1 MAKPQLG
8 DFLIKEGG
16 KFTGE
21 KGLVVKFSEYQS
33 ATLLG
38 DNKEGKSTALGLLSV
53 LLGRSVKQV
62 EIDALV
68 NKFSGKLDATM
79 KFKGKSG
86 QSFEVTRTK
95 SQYYLRL
102 EGDKKDISSPQ
113 ATIIEELGHCA
124 YNPHKNQL
132 KPIGELVKYLVP
144 FSNTKP
150 EDYEKGDKRLKGAVE
165 KWEKVRAD
173 ANREAKGRIVT
184 LSNAGF
190 ATDKGEI
197 IESKWVAAEKQYAAP
212 LDLKKLSATLDAA
225 GKKSDL
231 LLQAETKRKDL
242 KAREE
247 RLLEELAEVQK
258 KLKVADKY
266 IDENKEAK
274 KEYDSVKKQYD
285 EAAQFDR
292 EYQKW
297 EAIKTAKTELDE
309 YESAAQL
316 ADSKAKAAAA
326 DRKELQL
333 SVIPEC
339 KGLAFQ
345 LEDEPNRP
353 AGFYVDGFNA
363 IQMSGTEYLV
373 AILKILRKLKCRVLI
388 LDGTADFGSDFTQ
401 ILEQLKKEGWYI
413 LMSEM
418 SRGQSLTIEY

>member
-68 NKFSGKLDATM
+68 NKFSGRLDATM

-150 EDYEKGDKRLKGAVE
+150 EDYEKGDKRLKEAVE

>member
-62 EIDALV
+62 EIDALI
-68 NKFSGKLDATM
+68 NKFSGKLDATI

-150 EDYEKGDKRLKGAVE
+150 EDYEKGDKRLKEAVE

>member
-68 NKFSGKLDATM
+68 NKFSGRLDATM

-150 EDYEKGDKRLKGAVE
+150 EDYEKGDKRLKEAVE

-190 ATDKGEI
+190 ATEKGEI

-231 LLQAETKRKDL
+231 LLRAETKRKDL
-242 KAREE
+242 KEREE
-247 RLLEELAEVQK
+247 RLLKELAEVQK

-345 LEDEPNRP
+345 LEDEPDRP

>member
-150 EDYEKGDKRLKGAVE
+150 EDYEKGDKRLKEAVE